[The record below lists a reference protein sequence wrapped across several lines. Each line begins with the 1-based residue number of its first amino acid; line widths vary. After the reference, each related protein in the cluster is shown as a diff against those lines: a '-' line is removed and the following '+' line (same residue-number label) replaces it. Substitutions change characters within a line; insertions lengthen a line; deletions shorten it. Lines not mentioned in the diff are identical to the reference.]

1 MAAAGEVAGVVGR
14 RVARVLGPLDE
25 AEHDGVLLPR
35 EELPHRVQA
44 QPAAQSQQQ
53 QRKRRAADEQIP
65 AGENHRRRHCC
76 LLLGKTAR
84 ERERRSKKKNNEMI
98 QMCVRYVYIYV
109 SSPERTPGDGQKEEM
124 IRLDSVC
131 VCVCTAA
138 NSGWISHHPIN
149 SG

>member
-1 MAAAGEVAGVVGR
+1 
-14 RVARVLGPLDE
+14 
-25 AEHDGVLLPR
+25 
-35 EELPHRVQA
+35 
-44 QPAAQSQQQ
+44 
-53 QRKRRAADEQIP
+53 
-65 AGENHRRRHCC
+65 
-76 LLLGKTAR
+76 
-84 ERERRSKKKNNEMI
+84 MI